1 MVRLG
6 GGLGPFSPGAT
17 SDRQCGRRQSPVK
30 APWKRIGPI
39 TGPKR
44 PARERAPGRPRAA
57 AREEGAS
64 WVTEA
69 MGSML
74 RSCAGK
80 TPVLPPTSMFNA
92 RWLLRLV
99 LEWFAL
105 RAAAEHPLAVPEGGR
120 WFSEALLPTT
130 FIGGGKAA
138 RLSEPAAEVD
148 AVIGHFDI
156 ATTGTADLS
165 LRPDAT
171 HLVVVEAKIFDGLSP
186 GPAGAKYFD
195 EAPRTVACVA
205 EALSV
210 AKRQPAEV
218 PRLAFYVVA
227 PQVQFARRVFEKGVS
242 RSSIGRK
249 VKRRVTDFGAKK
261 EQWYNEW
268 FQPAFQ
274 QMEIGLLSWEELLR
288 TIKEQDPASASAI
301 QWFYEQCIGFS
312 EQPDEVPVKR
322 GKRGE

>member
-1 MVRLG
+1 
-6 GGLGPFSPGAT
+6 
-17 SDRQCGRRQSPVK
+17 VK

-57 AREEGAS
+57 AREDGAS
-64 WVTEA
+64 WVTET

-80 TPVLPPTSMFNA
+80 SPVLPPTTIFNES
-92 RWLLRLV
+92 WLLRLV
-99 LEWFAL
+99 LEWFAVH
-105 RAAAEHPLAVPEGGR
+105 APPEHPLVVPERGR

-130 FIGGGKAA
+130 FTGAGGKAA
-138 RLSEPAAEVD
+138 RLVEPAAQVD

-156 ATTGTADLS
+156 PTKGAADLS

-186 GPAGAKYFD
+186 GVAGVKYFD
-195 EAPRTVACVA
+195 QAARTVACVA
-205 EALSV
+205 EALC
-210 AKRQPAEV
+210 AARRQPADL

-227 PQVQFARRVFEKGVS
+227 PQVQFARRVFEKGMS

-288 TIKEQDPASASAI
+288 TIKEQDPGSASAI
-301 QWFYEQCIGFS
+301 QWFYEQCIGFN